1 MFYFILL
8 QIIGYKG
15 FLEQLVSVTNEIYVS
30 FDEEC
35 EFRGIALAISKVYDK
50 VWHQG
55 LIFMLE
61 QNEVSD
67 KMLHLIKDFLS
78 CKKQHMT
85 LNGQC
90 SSWMDVQSGVSQ
102 GPIYGSSFFL
112 VYINDLPDNLLHIQ
126 VYLQTIHHYSFSSRS
141 KCYADQI
148 NNDLH
153 NIKRWTYL

>member
-8 QIIGYKG
+8 GYKG

-30 FDEEC
+30 LDEEC
-35 EFRGIALAISKVYDK
+35 EFRGIIALVISKVYNK

-55 LIFMLE
+55 FIFKLE

-78 CKKQHMT
+78 GKKQYMT

-90 SSWMDVQSGVSQ
+90 SS
-102 GPIYGSSFFL
+102 
-112 VYINDLPDNLLHIQ
+112 
-126 VYLQTIHHYSFSSRS
+126 
-141 KCYADQI
+141 
-148 NNDLH
+148 
-153 NIKRWTYL
+153 